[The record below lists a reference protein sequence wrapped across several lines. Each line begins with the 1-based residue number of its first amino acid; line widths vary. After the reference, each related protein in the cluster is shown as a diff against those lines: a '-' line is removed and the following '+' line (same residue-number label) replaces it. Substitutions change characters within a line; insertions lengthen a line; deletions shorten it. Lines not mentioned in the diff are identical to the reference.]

1 MGMKMIRVDC
11 PYCTNGILIETDGQ
25 ETPEQLSEKAALA
38 CNCEGSWGFRHERKI
53 RARLVD
59 DLEDTKAVDAVME
72 MVSLVKS
79 GYYDVVTVKKD
90 EITYQIKTN
99 ADNVLKF
106 QRKKNEKED
115 MTL

>member
-1 MGMKMIRVDC
+1 MNAECLLKNQIP
-11 PYCTNGILIETDGQ
+11 PY
-25 ETPEQLSEKAALA
+25 P
-38 CNCEGSWGFRHERKI
+38 FPPRK
-53 RARLVD
+53 
-59 DLEDTKAVDAVME
+59 TKGTVGAVME
-72 MVSLVKS
+72 MLSLVKS